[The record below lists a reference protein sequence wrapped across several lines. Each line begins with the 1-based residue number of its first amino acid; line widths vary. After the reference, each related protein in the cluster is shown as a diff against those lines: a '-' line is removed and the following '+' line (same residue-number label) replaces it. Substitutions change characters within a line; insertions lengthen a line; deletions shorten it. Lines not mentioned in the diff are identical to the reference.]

1 MANCT
6 VIITIKIRIF
16 VRVDRLYT
24 EKKFREHNST
34 KGFQVI
40 QLGVANSQIGELST
54 EYFTT
59 N

>member
-40 QLGVANSQIGELST
+40 QLGVANSQIGELSI
-54 EYFTT
+54 E
-59 N
+59 